1 MDRIRILRVITWLPV
16 GGIERKIVEVLP
28 RLDRSRFEV
37 SLVCLREMGPLAEEL
52 AAHDIPVSLIKFRQ
66 RWDFGATRRL
76 TALMKKRDIDVVHS
90 HMYRSNVPA
99 TVAAH
104 RAGVK
109 AVWAQVHNVDTWETR
124 RQLAMDRFACRWRTG
139 MIAVSREVRHEVM
152 SKLNLPEEKV
162 RLIYNGVDTARF
174 GTGDGRAEL
183 RSEWKV
189 EDNDLVFLMAARLVE
204 QKRPQDFLE
213 MARHLMNLERGTRGR
228 PRSFFCI
235 AGDGQKLAELK
246 ALAATLPIPDRVI
259 FLGQRDDV
267 PRVMNAS
274 DVFIMTSTKEG
285 FSNALVEALASGLAI
300 VATNVGGNAEA
311 VRDGKDGVIIP
322 ASRLEALHRAA
333 DSLVA
338 QPALRDSLRTAAR
351 ERAREFSLNV
361 MVRHVEA
368 LYAESAEK

>member
-1 MDRIRILRVITWLPV
+1 MDRIRVLRVITWLPV

-52 AAHDIPVSLIKFRQ
+52 ASKDIPVSLIRFSK
-66 RWDFGATRRL
+66 RWDLSALGKL
-76 TALMKKRDIDVVHS
+76 TALMKKRRIDVVHS

-99 TVAAH
+99 AVAAR

-109 AVWAQVHNVDTWETR
+109 GVWAQVHNVGTWETR
-124 RQLAMDRFACRWRTG
+124 RQLSMDRFLCRWRTG
-139 MIAVSREVRHEVM
+139 MIAVSREVQREVM
-152 SKLNLPEEKV
+152 QQLRLPEERV

-174 GTGDGRAEL
+174 GSGEGREEL
-183 RSEWKV
+183 RAAWGV

-213 MARHLMNLERGTRGR
+213 MARHLMNLERARKGR

-235 AGDGQKLAELK
+235 AGEGDKLAELRQQ
-246 ALAATLPIPDRVI
+246 AARLPLPERVI

-274 DVFIMTSTKEG
+274 DCFVMTSTKEG
-285 FSNALVEALASGLAI
+285 FSNALVEALASGLAVI
-300 VATNVGGNAEA
+300 ATNVGGNAEA
-311 VRDGKDGVIIP
+311 VRDGKDGLIIP
-322 ASRLEALHRAA
+322 PVRLEALQRSAER
-333 DSLVA
+333 LVGEPA
-338 QPALRDSLRTAAR
+338 FRSALRASAR
-351 ERAREFSLNV
+351 ERARDFSLDV
-361 MVRHVEA
+361 MIRNVEA
-368 LYAESAEK
+368 LYAETAGR